1 MTHTIDLNADLGE
14 GAGPG
19 RLATD
24 AALLPLVSSAN
35 IACGAHAGDPLL
47 MAEVLTLARHHGV
60 TAGAH
65 PGYPDRTGF
74 GRRELGASA
83 PEIVIE
89 VLAQVGSL
97 RALGRHVGHPMRYLK
112 PHGALYHRLGRDQET
127 ARALATALAALWP
140 DLVVLT
146 TAVGVLAREAREAGL
161 RVAREAF
168 LDRGY
173 QPDGTLVPRGNAGDL
188 LHDPTLVADRA
199 ERIVCDRTVETG
211 EGTRIPL
218 QADSLCVH
226 GDGPAAVALLEA
238 VRTRF
243 AQRGITV
250 ASFAPSATFPS

>member
-47 MAEVLTLARHHGV
+47 MAEVLTLARRHGV
-60 TAGAH
+60 TPGAH

-74 GRRELGASA
+74 GRRELAASG
-83 PEIVIE
+83 PEIVVE
-89 VLAQVGSL
+89 VLAQVGAL
-97 RALGRHVGHPMRYLK
+97 RTLGRHLGHPVRYLK
-112 PHGALYHRLGRDQET
+112 PHGALYHRLGSDQEA

-140 DLVVLT
+140 DLIVLT
-146 TAVGVLAREAREAGL
+146 TGAGALAREAGEAGL
-161 RVAREAF
+161 RVASEAF

-173 QPDGTLVPRGNAGDL
+173 QAGGTLVPRGSTGDL
-188 LHDPTLVADRA
+188 LHDPAVVADRA
-199 ERIVCDRTVETG
+199 EQIVCDRTVETV

-226 GDGPAAVALLEA
+226 GDGTAAVTLLEA
-238 VRTRF
+238 VRARF

-250 ASFAPSATFPS
+250 APFAPSAASPP

>member
-1 MTHTIDLNADLGE
+1 MTLTIDLNADLGE

-24 AALLPLVSSAN
+24 AAILPLVSSAN

-47 MAEVLTLARHHGV
+47 MAEVLTLARCHGV
-60 TAGAH
+60 TPGAH

-89 VLAQVGSL
+89 VLAQVG
-97 RALGRHVGHPMRYLK
+97 ALEAMGRHAGHRVRYLK
-112 PHGALYHRLGRDQET
+112 PHGALYHRLASDQDA
-127 ARALATALAALWP
+127 ARSLTIALATVWP

-146 TAVGVLAREAREAGL
+146 TGTGALAREAGSAGL
-161 RVAREAF
+161 TVAREAF

-173 QPDGTLVPRGNAGDL
+173 RADGTLVPRGSAGDL
-188 LHDPTLVADRA
+188 LHDPARVADRA
-199 ERIVCDRTVETG
+199 ERIVCDRVVETV
-211 EGTRIPL
+211 EGTRL
-218 QADSLCVH
+218 SLEADSLCVH

-238 VRTRF
+238 VRARF
-243 AQRGITV
+243 AHCGITV
-250 ASFAPSATFPS
+250 ASFATSATFPS